1 MGVGL
6 YAGWL
11 TYGTCSALHIQL
23 TDNHVLQFDVVSCI
37 DKGKPEVSGQHA
49 LAVPKLKTGHGSE
62 TEGVDDILDAV
73 VRTATKKSSD
83 QQPRDRLRA
92 RNVDR
97 KSCQFYQSTSVIFS
111 DILLQKKITI

>member
-1 MGVGL
+1 VNCVD
-6 YAGWL
+6 A
-11 TYGTCSALHIQL
+11 
-23 TDNHVLQFDVVSCI
+23 DDRVLQFDVVVCV

-49 LAVPKLKTGHGSE
+49 LAGPKVSSGHGSE

-97 KSCQFYQSTSVIFS
+97 KSC
-111 DILLQKKITI
+111 

>member
-1 MGVGL
+1 MPPYLAMCV
-6 YAGWL
+6 
-11 TYGTCSALHIQL
+11 
-23 TDNHVLQFDVVSCI
+23 

-49 LAVPKLKTGHGSE
+49 LAVPKVTSGHGSE

-97 KSCQFYQSTSVIFS
+97 KSCEFCYIADLVICLFICFVS
-111 DILLQKKITI
+111 IYDLPTVSEACQQLQW

>member
-1 MGVGL
+1 MWPCV
-6 YAGWL
+6 
-11 TYGTCSALHIQL
+11 C
-23 TDNHVLQFDVVSCI
+23 V

-49 LAVPKLKTGHGSE
+49 LAVPKVASGHGSE

-73 VRTATKKSSD
+73 VRTATKKSSE

-97 KSCQFYQSTSVIFS
+97 KSCEFHYILDLVIRLSVVCYVSRFC
-111 DILLQKKITI
+111 

>member
-1 MGVGL
+1 M
-6 YAGWL
+6 L
-11 TYGTCSALHIQL
+11 TGIVQLL
-23 TDNHVLQFDVVSCI
+23 TDLAVCV

-49 LAVPKLKTGHGSE
+49 LAVPKLASGHGSE

-97 KSCQFYQSTSVIFS
+97 KSCEFFMFVI
-111 DILLQKKITI
+111 

>member
-1 MGVGL
+1 V
-6 YAGWL
+6 W
-11 TYGTCSALHIQL
+11 CAL
-23 TDNHVLQFDVVSCI
+23 V

-49 LAVPKLKTGHGSE
+49 LAVPKVTSGHGSE

-97 KSCQFYQSTSVIFS
+97 KSCSYLSAFQARLYNNNNIIIINNTKFIKCHKC
-111 DILLQKKITI
+111 L

>member
-1 MGVGL
+1 MFVRNVIAL
-6 YAGWL
+6 WN
-11 TYGTCSALHIQL
+11 SAARDDQVLH
-23 TDNHVLQFDVVSCI
+23 FDVVTCV

-49 LAVPKLKTGHGSE
+49 LAGPKTMSGHGSE

-97 KSCQFYQSTSVIFS
+97 KSC
-111 DILLQKKITI
+111 

>member
-1 MGVGL
+1 MKRCCVVL
-6 YAGWL
+6 RVWQCVDRVSSCWL
-11 TYGTCSALHIQL
+11 GC
-23 TDNHVLQFDVVSCI
+23 NV
-37 DKGKPEVSGQHA
+37 DKGKPEVSGQRP
-49 LAVPKLKTGHGSE
+49 LAVPKVASGHGSE

-97 KSCQFYQSTSVIFS
+97 KSC
-111 DILLQKKITI
+111 